1 MDRKLDQHSQ
11 LAQSA
16 DASAGHSHFVYVAAA
31 ISALGGLLFGY
42 DTGVISGAILF
53 IKQDFSLSAGREE
66 LVVSAVLWGAVI
78 GAALGGELS
87 DRFGRRATLIVAA
100 AVFVLGAIGTALVP
114 TVLLLI
120 VGRVVVG
127 LAIGIAS
134 FTAPLYISEVS
145 PVNNRG
151 SLVSLNQLAL
161 TSGIVIAYLVD
172 LAFSGTGGWRW
183 MLGLAA
189 VPGTV
194 LGIGMI
200 LLPNSPRW
208 LMDHGQRDRARAVLS
223 RIREPDQVDDEVNE
237 IEKVLS
243 KESGAWSD
251 LFKPLVRPALVVGVA
266 LAIFQQITGINTV
279 IYYAPTIFQF
289 AGFASASASILA
301 TVGVGVVNV
310 LFTGVAVW
318 LLDRVGRRPLL
329 LVGQAGMIAGLIVL
343 GLAFALPR
351 LGGFLGPIALASLM
365 VYVGSFAVGLGPV
378 FWLLIAEI
386 YPLKV
391 RGRAMS
397 VATVANWAA
406 NLIVTLT
413 FLSLVQTAGRP
424 GAFWVYGGIGIG
436 AWAFSYLMVPETK
449 GHSLEE
455 IEAHW
460 RAGGHPRQLQGKGQQ

>member
-1 MDRKLDQHSQ
+1 MPD
-11 LAQSA
+11 AQST
-16 DASAGHSHFVYVAAA
+16 DSTASHSRFVYVAAA
-31 ISALGGLLFGY
+31 ISALGGVLFGY

-53 IKQDFSLSAGREE
+53 IKQDLNLSTGREE

-87 DRFGRRATLIVAA
+87 DRFGRRTTLITAA
-100 AVFVLGAIGTALVP
+100 AVFVLGAIGTALMP
-114 TVLLLI
+114 TATLLI

-127 LAIGIAS
+127 LAIGTAS

-145 PVNNRG
+145 PVDNRG
-151 SLVSLNQLAL
+151 ALVSLNQLAV

-172 LAFSGTGGWRW
+172 LAFSGIGGWRW

-189 VPGTV
+189 VPGAM
-194 LGIGMI
+194 LGVGMI

-208 LMDHGQRDRARAVLS
+208 LMDHGERDRARSVLS
-223 RIREPDQVDDEVNE
+223 RIREPDQVDAEVNE

-251 LFKPLVRPALVVGVA
+251 LFTPLVRPALLVGVA

-301 TVGVGVVNV
+301 TVGVGIVNV
-310 LFTGVAVW
+310 VFTAVAVW

-329 LVGQAGMIAGLIVL
+329 LVGQAGMIVGLVVL
-343 GLAFALPR
+343 GLAFAIPR
-351 LGGFLGPIALASLM
+351 LGGLLGPIAAASLM
-365 VYVGSFAVGLGPV
+365 VYIGSFAVGLGPV

-386 YPLKV
+386 YPLKI

-397 VATVANWAA
+397 IATVLNWAA
-406 NLIVTLT
+406 NLVVTLT
-413 FLSLVQTAGRP
+413 FLSLVQTAGRS
-424 GAFWVYGGIGIG
+424 GAFWVFGGIGVA
-436 AWAFSYLMVPETK
+436 AWAFSYFMVPETK

-460 RAGGHPRQLQGKGQQ
+460 RAGGHPRQLHQKGQQ

>member
-1 MDRKLDQHSQ
+1 MPDT
-11 LAQSA
+11 QSA
-16 DASAGHSHFVYVAAA
+16 DSAAGHSRFVYVAAA

-53 IKQDFSLSAGREE
+53 IKQDFALSPGREE
-66 LVVSAVLWGAVI
+66 LMVSAVLWGAVV

-87 DRFGRRATLIVAA
+87 DRFGRRATLIAAA

-114 TVLLLI
+114 TAAWLI

-145 PVNNRG
+145 PVNARG

-172 LAFSGTGGWRW
+172 LAFSGSGSWRW

-189 VPGTV
+189 VPGTM

-200 LLPNSPRW
+200 LLPDSPRW

-243 KESGAWSD
+243 KESGAWTD
-251 LFKPLVRPALVVGVA
+251 LLTPLVRPALLVGVA

-329 LVGQAGMIAGLIVL
+329 LVGQAGMIVGLVVL
-343 GLAFALPR
+343 GLAFAIPR
-351 LGGFLGPIALASLM
+351 LGGLLGPIAVASLM

-413 FLSLVQTAGRP
+413 FLSLVQAAGRP
-424 GAFWVYGGIGIG
+424 GAFWLYGGIGIG
-436 AWAFSYLMVPETK
+436 AWAFSYFMVPETK

-460 RAGGHPRQLQGKGQQ
+460 RAGGHPRQLQGKGRQ

>member
-1 MDRKLDQHSQ
+1 
-11 LAQSA
+11 
-16 DASAGHSHFVYVAAA
+16 
-31 ISALGGLLFGY
+31 
-42 DTGVISGAILF
+42 
-53 IKQDFSLSAGREE
+53 
-66 LVVSAVLWGAVI
+66 
-78 GAALGGELS
+78 
-87 DRFGRRATLIVAA
+87 
-100 AVFVLGAIGTALVP
+100 
-114 TVLLLI
+114 
-120 VGRVVVG
+120 
-127 LAIGIAS
+127 
-134 FTAPLYISEVS
+134 
-145 PVNNRG
+145 
-151 SLVSLNQLAL
+151 
-161 TSGIVIAYLVD
+161 
-172 LAFSGTGGWRW
+172 
-183 MLGLAA
+183 
-189 VPGTV
+189 
-194 LGIGMI
+194 
-200 LLPNSPRW
+200 
-208 LMDHGQRDRARAVLS
+208 VLS

-243 KESGAWSD
+243 KESGAWTD
-251 LFKPLVRPALVVGVA
+251 LLTPLVRPALLVGVA

-329 LVGQAGMIAGLIVL
+329 LVGQAGMIVGLVVL
-343 GLAFALPR
+343 GLAFAIPR
-351 LGGFLGPIALASLM
+351 LGGLLGPIAVASLM

-413 FLSLVQTAGRP
+413 FLSLVQAAGRP
-424 GAFWVYGGIGIG
+424 GAFWLYGGIGIG
-436 AWAFSYLMVPETK
+436 AWAFSYFMVPETK

-460 RAGGHPRQLQGKGQQ
+460 RAGGHPRQLQGKGRQ